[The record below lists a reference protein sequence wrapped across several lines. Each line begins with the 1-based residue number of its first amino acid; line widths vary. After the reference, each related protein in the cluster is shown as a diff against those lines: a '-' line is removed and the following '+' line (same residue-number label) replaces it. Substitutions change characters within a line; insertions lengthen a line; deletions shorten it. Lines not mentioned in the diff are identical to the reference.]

1 MLTYREKIR
10 HYHQLGEYNCGP
22 VALSCLFDNSISSLE
37 ELVECK
43 QNKGTYT
50 SKVVE
55 AMKDQDIPCTYVKLI
70 ESAKNHM
77 WWLELQSYRWA
88 VYVGCHF
95 VNQGAR
101 GRPSNSHHAVLFA
114 NGFCYDGNNHREE
127 PISAI
132 SQKFNKQFIINSV
145 VIFDGYELPNW
156 RKNLDSAL
164 ETTTEIF
171 V

>member
-10 HYHQLGEYNCGP
+10 HYHQLGAYNCGP
-22 VALSCLFDNSISSLE
+22 VALSCLFDTSTSALE
-37 ELVECK
+37 EMVECK
-43 QNKGTYT
+43 QNKGTRT
-50 SKVVE
+50 SKVLE
-55 AMKDQDIPCTYVKLI
+55 AMKNQAIACTHVELG
-70 ESAKNHM
+70 ESANNHL
-77 WWLELQSYRWA
+77 WWLELASCRWA
-88 VYVGCHF
+88 VYVSCHF

-132 SQKFNKQFIINSV
+132 SQKFNKEFIIHSAI
-145 VIFDGYELPNW
+145 IFDGYELPNW
-156 RKNLDSAL
+156 KKNLESAM
-164 ETTTEIF
+164 ENTTEIF